1 MCTFRSALEV
11 VVERADGAATGAHRQ
26 QDEAPVSGE
35 YEPNTS
41 LLRVVLSA
49 YNNNN
54 NQHLISSPLQY
65 MLPHVLVYHKHY
77 QFLQCFWVNDMH
89 VHVHGVKPCAGVNNS
104 DT

>member
-1 MCTFRSALEV
+1 MRQSWGRRGRGDMRTFRSALEV

-54 NQHLISSPLQY
+54 NSQHPISSSLQY
-65 MLPHVLVYHKHY
+65 NHAPTCTGISQTLSISSM
-77 QFLQCFWVNDMH
+77 FL
-89 VHVHGVKPCAGVNNS
+89 GK
-104 DT
+104 